1 MPTQIQI
8 LTTIFFRYSCCH
20 LVGWL
25 VDARAMP
32 IRPPLIDWPCLN
44 RFPNLMVI
52 YLYLLMFLLYIFLFA
67 FVLSSTIIYSV
78 RLSLLRKRLC
88 QHHTSMKWFIRQS
101 SHMIWFSFNVLKEHK
116 NRCWNEL
123 KKNLLQNTQ
132 TNFIALGQ
140 ILRCFFICCWFKCMW
155 FNMEVN
161 WSTCY
166 STFYFNTFRFYMKIG
181 EKTFVAWKLRYYNL

>member
-20 LVGWL
+20 LVGWRARDAYSPTTHRL
-25 VDARAMP
+25 AVPQPLSQSNGNLFVFVDVFA
-32 IRPPLIDWPCLN
+32 
-44 RFPNLMVI
+44 I
-52 YLYLLMFLLYIFLFA
+52 YFLFA

-88 QHHTSMKWFIRQS
+88 QHHTSMKWFIHQS
-101 SHMIWFSFNVLKEHK
+101 SHLMWFSFNVLKEHK

-155 FNMEVN
+155 FNMEVVN

-166 STFYFNTFRFYMKIG
+166 STFYFNTFRFHMKIG